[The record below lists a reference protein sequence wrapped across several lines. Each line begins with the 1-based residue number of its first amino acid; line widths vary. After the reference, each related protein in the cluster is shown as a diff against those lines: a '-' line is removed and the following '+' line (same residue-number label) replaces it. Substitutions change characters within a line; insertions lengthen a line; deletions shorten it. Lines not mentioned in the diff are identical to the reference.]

1 MGIGE
6 GRGISQH
13 SAAKAAEY
21 VHEAF
26 FDFKK
31 FPQPVGET
39 ALQPAAFVATKPWR
53 TPRFGEV
60 KRKKRKWKI
69 KNGKMELRSPHDTE
83 AEDAAEVDGR
93 AEEALRR
100 AAVAGAVV
108 PDAAARQ
115 TVRTSR
121 GSCGVGHAS

>member
-1 MGIGE
+1 M
-6 GRGISQH
+6 
-13 SAAKAAEY
+13 
-21 VHEAF
+21 
-26 FDFKK
+26 
-31 FPQPVGET
+31 GET

-83 AEDAAEVDGR
+83 PEAVADEVGR
-93 AEEALRR
+93 GAEALRR
-100 AAVAGAVV
+100 AAVDGDVETV
-108 PDAAARQ
+108 AAAQQ

-121 GSCGVGHAS
+121 GSCGVGHAY

>member
-1 MGIGE
+1 M
-6 GRGISQH
+6 
-13 SAAKAAEY
+13 
-21 VHEAF
+21 
-26 FDFKK
+26 
-31 FPQPVGET
+31 GET

-83 AEDAAEVDGR
+83 PDEAADDADGR
-93 AEEALRR
+93 A
-100 AAVAGAVV
+100 AGAAGGT
-108 PDAAARQ
+108 AAAGVDGPVAAAQQ
-115 TVRTSR
+115 TERASR